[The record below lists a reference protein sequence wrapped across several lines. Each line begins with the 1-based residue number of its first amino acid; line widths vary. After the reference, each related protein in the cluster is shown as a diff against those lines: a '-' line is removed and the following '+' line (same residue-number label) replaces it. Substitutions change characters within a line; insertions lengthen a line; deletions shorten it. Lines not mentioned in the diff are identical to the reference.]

1 MKKHLVRLAE
11 AERTELRAFTR
22 SGTRSAQAITRARLL
37 LMADQQGE
45 SRNDADIA
53 KALGITVPTVEV
65 TRKRYVQHGLQA
77 VLQRAPRQDKG
88 IPQKVDG
95 RVEAQLISL
104 ACSQTPNGESSWT
117 LQMLSDELVRLQLV
131 DSISRE
137 TVRKTLK
144 KIRSGRT

>member
-1 MKKHLVRLAE
+1 MKKYLVRLTDD
-11 AERTELRAFTR
+11 ERTELRVFTR
-22 SGTRSAQAITRARLL
+22 SGKRSAQAITRARLL
-37 LMADQQGE
+37 LMADEQGE

-53 KALGITVPTVEV
+53 RALGITVHTVEV

-95 RVEAQLISL
+95 RVEAQLITL
-104 ACSQTPNGESSWT
+104 ACSDTPNGEPAWT
-117 LQMLSDELVRLQLV
+117 LQMLGDELVRLQLV

-144 KIRSGRT
+144 KTSSSRT

>member
-53 KALGITVPTVEV
+53 RALALPEV
-65 TRKRYVQHGLQA
+65 KEWMSSQA
-77 VLQRAPRQDKG
+77 GQPG
-88 IPQKVDG
+88 GGSP
-95 RVEAQLISL
+95 EEL
-104 ACSQTPNGESSWT
+104 AAFQAA
-117 LQMLSDELVRLQLV
+117 
-131 DSISRE
+131 E
-137 TVRKTLK
+137 TVKWRKLITSAQIK
-144 KIRSGRT
+144 AE